1 MTEKINHPKHYQGN
15 RFEAIDIIEDY
26 FPCNDFHLANAI
38 KYILR
43 SKKKDNFEED
53 IRKAIWYLRRVLE
66 DE

>member
-15 RFEAIDIIEDY
+15 QFETIDIIEDY
-26 FPCNDFHLANAI
+26 FPGNDFHLANAI

-43 SKKKDNFEED
+43 SKKKGDFEGD
-53 IRKAIWYLRRVLE
+53 IEKAIWYLKRVLK

>member
-1 MTEKINHPKHYQGN
+1 MNPIKPDHYKGN

-26 FPCNDFHLANAI
+26 FPGNDFHLANAI